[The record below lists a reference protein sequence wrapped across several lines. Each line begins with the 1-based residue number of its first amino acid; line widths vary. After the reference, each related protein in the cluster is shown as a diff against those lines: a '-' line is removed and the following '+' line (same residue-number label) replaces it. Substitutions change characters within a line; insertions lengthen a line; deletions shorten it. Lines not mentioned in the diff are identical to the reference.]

1 MISNCGTLIEK
12 VSGVVDR
19 HLKLVIQEGQSYI
32 KETSDFLIKIKNINA
47 ISENFIL
54 IIEDVA
60 GLYPSTPH
68 QPGLEARVGL
78 YQQIQEQQ

>member
-1 MISNCGTLIEK
+1 MISSCGTLIEK
-12 VSGVVDR
+12 VSGVLDR

-32 KETSDFLIKIKNINA
+32 KDTSDFLIKIKNINA

-68 QPGLEARVGL
+68 QPGLDVRAGL

>member
-1 MISNCGTLIEK
+1 MISSCGTLIEK
-12 VSGVVDR
+12 VSGVLD
-19 HLKLVIQEGQSYI
+19 LKLVIQEGQSYI
-32 KETSDFLIKIKNINA
+32 KDTSDFLIKIKNINA

-68 QPGLEARVGL
+68 QPGLDARAGL